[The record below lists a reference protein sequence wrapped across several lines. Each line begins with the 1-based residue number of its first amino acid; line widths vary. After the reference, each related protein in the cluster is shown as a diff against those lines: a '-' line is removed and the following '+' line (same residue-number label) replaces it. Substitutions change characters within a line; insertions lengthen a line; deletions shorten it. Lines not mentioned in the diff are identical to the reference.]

1 MWSSLSKY
9 LWIMNVVSAAFD
21 VFEVVFDHLNFDK
34 VHAEALCVYL
44 RNLDEVDLASHTTDH
59 NKLVLKLRLKRAD
72 GSTDDITALIKQA
85 AAHRCTELQLCLKA
99 IH

>member
-1 MWSSLSKY
+1 
-9 LWIMNVVSAAFD
+9 MNVTSGAFD
-21 VFEVVFDHLNFDK
+21 VFEVTFDHPNFDK

-44 RNLDEVDLASHTTDH
+44 RNLEEVDLASHTTDH

-72 GSTDDITALIKQA
+72 GLKDDIVILIKQA
-85 AAHRCTELQLCLKA
+85 AAHRCRELQLCLQA